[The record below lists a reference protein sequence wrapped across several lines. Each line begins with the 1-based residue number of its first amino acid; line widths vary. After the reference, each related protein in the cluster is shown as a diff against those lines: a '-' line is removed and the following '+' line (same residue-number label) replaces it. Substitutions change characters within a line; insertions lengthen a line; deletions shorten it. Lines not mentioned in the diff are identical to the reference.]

1 MGGMQIPSVKDRI
14 LTPFRSSPAM
24 SNNIGKAEG
33 PFSPSKPKNIHLLV
47 ACEPETANMTDE
59 DRSLLALMGITLI
72 MTGVGT
78 LNACMAAMK
87 SVAAGADYII
97 NIGTAGSHTFP
108 VGTVIQGNGS
118 VKRDVDATLI
128 MRSITGED
136 GKALFPDWPKFQMP
150 FEDNIII
157 RATRLLNTNLQQSLV
172 FSGDNTHGHTE
183 TNEMFSAFGCV
194 EMETHGIEKVCIDAG
209 IPFDCFKF
217 ISDGAG
223 ENVGDEWD
231 KNADSIPWTNL
242 LREIARGLGYL

>member
-1 MGGMQIPSVKDRI
+1 MENETKQVGDVPNV
-14 LTPFRSSPAM
+14 AV
-24 SNNIGKAEG
+24 
-33 PFSPSKPKNIHLLV
+33 KNIHLLV
-47 ACEPETANMTDE
+47 ACEPETANMTE
-59 DRSLLALMGITLI
+59 KDRNLLALMGITLI

-108 VGTVIQGNGS
+108 VGTVIQGIGS

-136 GKALFPDWPKFQMP
+136 GEALFPNWPKMQMP
-150 FEDNIII
+150 FESNIVIE
-157 RATRLLNTNLQQSLV
+157 ATRLLNTNLQKSLV

-183 TNEMFSAFGCV
+183 TNEMYPAFGCV
-194 EMETHGIEKVCIDAG
+194 EMEAYAIAKVCIDAG
-209 IPFDCFKF
+209 IPFDSFKF

-223 ENVGDEWD
+223 ESVGEEWD

-242 LREIARGLGYL
+242 LQMIAEGLGYL